1 MKILQI
7 VQKPQLRGAEM
18 FAYQLSERFLR
29 EGHQVREVYLYSAT
43 DAASLSLRSS
53 DVLIGEDQNHFT
65 ERVPGWNPKILKRIR
80 SLLREF
86 KPEVVQVN
94 AARTVKYGALVSMLE
109 QNTRCV
115 FVYRNIG
122 DPRTWVRGLLRKW
135 FYRNFAINQ
144 MDGIVAVS
152 RTSFDFLKLLLNGN
166 SDLVRI
172 PRAVE
177 PATFVP
183 KQRREK
189 VRQSLSTPELAPVLV
204 FVGSLTPEKR
214 VDRLIRLLQHGIS
227 QFPLLQLWILGDG
240 TLKRELET
248 YAETLG
254 VAGAVRFIGL
264 QQDVASYVNAADLF
278 VLSSETEGIPGVVLE
293 AGLLGIPSIACN
305 VGGVSDCILDGETGI
320 LVDPSNETS
329 MIEAVVELLSHAGQ
343 RIEMGKKASNW
354 VMKNFLMEGIAE
366 QYLEFYK
373 RLWRTKFKDEMTD

>member
-1 MKILQI
+1 
-7 VQKPQLRGAEM
+7 M